1 MAAGI
6 LLSIIFAI
14 VVIWL
19 IKCKKRPP
27 VYAYVSSNIDEIAQ
41 IAGRKRIVITRTTY
55 KIYHDCANPFCQKQR
70 KVVDKYD
77 LMFRVLNDES
87 ESYLSVYDGI
97 TVSDLRVGEDAFD
110 MIRNI
115 AGIYCSQLDNV
126 PDANRNKMKIIT
138 VKKI

>member
-27 VYAYVSSNIDEIAQ
+27 VYAYVSSNIDEIARV
-41 IAGRKRIVITRTTY
+41 AGKKRIVITRTTY
-55 KIYHDCANPFCQKQR
+55 RICHDCANPFCQKQR
-70 KVVDKYD
+70 KIVNKYD

-87 ESYLSVYDGI
+87 ESYLSAYDGVTI
-97 TVSDLRVGEDAFD
+97 SDLRSGENAFD
-110 MIRNI
+110 MIRNS
-115 AGIYCSQLDNV
+115 AEIYCSQLDSIS
-126 PDANRNKMKIIT
+126 DATNKMKIIT
-138 VKKI
+138 VKKV

>member
-19 IKCKKRPP
+19 LRCKKRPP

-70 KVVDKYD
+70 KIVNKYD

-87 ESYLSVYDGI
+87 ESYLSAYDGVTI
-97 TVSDLRVGEDAFD
+97 SDLRSGENAFD
-110 MIRNI
+110 MIRNS
-115 AGIYCSQLDNV
+115 AEIYCSQLDSI
-126 PDANRNKMKIIT
+126 PDATNKMKIIT

>member
-6 LLSIIFAI
+6 LLSIIFTI
-14 VVIWL
+14 VMIWL

-70 KVVDKYD
+70 KIVNKYD

-87 ESYLSVYDGI
+87 ESYLSAYDGVTI
-97 TVSDLRVGEDAFD
+97 SDLRSGENAFD
-110 MIRNI
+110 MIRNS
-115 AGIYCSQLDNV
+115 AEIYCSQLDSI
-126 PDANRNKMKIIT
+126 PDATNKMKIIT
-138 VKKI
+138 VKKV

>member
-6 LLSIIFAI
+6 LLSIIFTI
-14 VVIWL
+14 VVVWL
-19 IKCKKRPP
+19 LRCKKRPP
-27 VYAYVSSNIDEIAQ
+27 VYAYVSSNIDEIARA
-41 IAGRKRIVITRTTY
+41 AGKKRIVITRTTY
-55 KIYHDCANPFCQKQR
+55 RICHDCANPFCQKQR
-70 KVVDKYD
+70 KIVNKYD

-87 ESYLSVYDGI
+87 ESYLSIYDGI

-115 AGIYCSQLDNV
+115 AGIYCSQLDNI
-126 PDANRNKMKIIT
+126 PDATNKMKIIT